1 VATTPSIWLDKRILR
16 MTKMIMNST
25 PNRGL
30 AERLGNELR
39 FVPVA
44 IGLVALMF
52 FFATQSDVFLTSR
65 NLNNLLVQSTVTGI
79 IALGL
84 VFVLLVGE
92 IDLSVAATSGVAS
105 VLMAMLVVDSGL
117 PIYLAIVVGIVA
129 GMLIGAASGRWITLI
144 GVPSFVVTLGVGLLI
159 NGVQLLLLPNTG
171 RYNLLN
177 TGVEKIASTYITG
190 ISAWVLVIAATTLFG
205 LVRLTNHRKRVVVGL
220 PASFS
225 IGVALPVCV
234 VAAILFAM
242 LLFLVNLRGLPM
254 PVVLFLGL
262 LGIMSYVAAE
272 TRFGLYLYA
281 IGNSA
286 EAARRAG
293 IKVDRI
299 KILAFAIA
307 GGMAAIGGI
316 LSASRILGV
325 SVSSGGGVGGG
336 ALLLES
342 IAAAVIGGVSL
353 FGGRGMVVG
362 ALFGALIIATVSNGL
377 NLMGVANEARLIVT
391 GLLLVFAVSID
402 RVIEK
407 LAGTS

>member
-1 VATTPSIWLDKRILR
+1 MVATDTMPDTAKVPGARRKTLGERIGSDL
-16 MTKMIMNST
+16 SF
-25 PNRGL
+25 L
-30 AERLGNELR
+30 
-39 FVPVA
+39 PVA
-44 IGLVALMF
+44 IGLIALF
-52 FFATQSDVFLTSR
+52 LFFAWQSDVFLTSR

-92 IDLSVAATSGVAS
+92 IDLSVAATSGLAS
-105 VLMAMLVVDSGL
+105 VFMAKIVVDFGL
-117 PIYLAIVVGIVA
+117 PVPVAVLAGVLLGIAV
-129 GMLIGAASGRWITLI
+129 GAASGRWITLI
-144 GVPSFVVTLGVGLLI
+144 GVPSFVVTLGVGLVLNGLQLI
-159 NGVQLLLLPNTG
+159 LLPRTG

-177 TGVEKIASTYITG
+177 TGVDD
-190 ISAWVLVIAATTLFG
+190 IAATN
-205 LVRLTNHRKRVVVGL
+205 VSGL
-220 PASFS
+220 PALLLVLTGIAVFAWIRLSTHRS
-225 IGVALPVCV
+225 RVRQGLPVNLTSAV
-234 VAAILFAM
+234 VVPVVIVGGFLIAILA
-242 LLFLVNLRGLPM
+242 FLENLRGIPM
-254 PVVLFLGL
+254 PVIIFLTLLGL
-262 LGIMSYVAAE
+262 MSYVASD

-281 IGNSA
+281 IGDNA

-299 KILAFAIA
+299 KIVAFATA
-307 GGMAAIGGI
+307 GGLAALGGI

-353 FGGRGMVVG
+353 FGGRGKVVG

-391 GLLLVFAVSID
+391 GLLLVTAVSID
-402 RVIEK
+402 RGIERI
-407 LAGTS
+407 AGPR

>member
-1 VATTPSIWLDKRILR
+1 MSITGADPDIPTVPR
-16 MTKMIMNST
+16 
-25 PNRGL
+25 RGF
-30 AERLGNELR
+30 AERLGQELR
-39 FVPVA
+39 FVPVML
-44 IGLVALMF
+44 GLVVLVL

-105 VLMAMLVVDSGL
+105 VLMGMLVVDYGV
-117 PIYLAIVVGIVA
+117 PIPLAILAGIA
-129 GMLIGAASGRWITLI
+129 TGAAVGAISGRWITLI
-144 GVPSFVVTLGVGLLI
+144 GVPSFVVTLGVGLLL

-177 TGVEKIASTYITG
+177 TGVEKIAAANLSGAWAWALVAAAIT
-190 ISAWVLVIAATTLFG
+190 VFTL
-205 LVRLTNHRKRVVVGL
+205 LRLQSHNARLREGL
-220 PASFS
+220 PSSLLA
-225 IGVALPVCV
+225 GVAAPSV
-234 VAAILFAM
+234 VLAVVLGGL
-242 LLFLVNLRGLPM
+242 LLFLENLRGLPL
-254 PVVLFLGL
+254 PLILFLGL
-262 LGIMSYVAAE
+262 LGILSYVASE

-281 IGNSA
+281 IGDNA
-286 EAARRAG
+286 EAARRSG
-293 IKVDRI
+293 IKVDRVRI
-299 KILAFAIA
+299 SAFAIA
-307 GGMAAIGGI
+307 GALAAFGGI

-353 FGGRGMVVG
+353 FGGRGMVIG

-391 GLLLVFAVSID
+391 GLLLVIAVSID
-402 RVIEK
+402 RGIER
-407 LAGTS
+407 LAGGN

>member
-1 VATTPSIWLDKRILR
+1 MTDAALPPTPVTTPKR
-16 MTKMIMNST
+16 S
-25 PNRGL
+25 L

-44 IGLVALMF
+44 LGLVALIL

-65 NLNNLLVQSTVTGI
+65 NLNNLLIQSTVTGI

-84 VFVLLVGE
+84 VFVLLTGE

-105 VLMAMLVVDSGL
+105 VFMAKIVVDFGL
-117 PIYLAIVVGIVA
+117 PIPLAIAA
-129 GMLIGAASGRWITLI
+129 GVLLGAAVGAASGRWITLI
-144 GVPSFVVTLGVGLLI
+144 GVPSFVVTLGVGLIL
-159 NGVQLLLLPNTG
+159 NGIQLLLLPRTG

-177 TGVEKIASTYITG
+177 TGVEDLAATYVTG
-190 ISAWVLVIAATTLFG
+190 FPAWALVLVAIALFA
-205 LVRLTNHRKRVVVGL
+205 LVMSSTWRSRREAGL
-220 PASFS
+220 PASFNT
-225 IGVALPVCV
+225 GVFLPVV
-234 VAAILFAM
+234 IVAVF
-242 LLFLVNLRGLPM
+242 LLGVLAFLENLRGLPM
-254 PVVLFLGL
+254 PVILFLGL
-262 LGIMSYVAAE
+262 LGVMSYVASQ
-272 TRFGLYLYA
+272 TRFGIYLYA
-281 IGNSA
+281 IGNNA

-299 KILAFAIA
+299 KIAAFAIA
-307 GGMAAIGGI
+307 GGLAAFGGI

-391 GLLLVFAVSID
+391 GLLLVIAVSID
-402 RVIEK
+402 RGIERI
-407 LAGTS
+407 ASTGS

>member
-1 VATTPSIWLDKRILR
+1 MTTTELNISPPRAKKRSI
-16 MTKMIMNST
+16 
-25 PNRGL
+25 

-44 IGLVALMF
+44 LGLVALF
-52 FFATQSDVFLTSR
+52 LFFATQSDVFLTSR

-92 IDLSVAATSGVAS
+92 IDLSVAAISGVAS
-105 VLMAMLVVDSGL
+105 VLMAKMVVD
-117 PIYLAIVVGIVA
+117 A
-129 GMLIGAASGRWITLI
+129 GMPIPIAIAFGVLAGVVIGALSGRWITLI
-144 GVPSFVVTLGVGLLI
+144 GVPSFVVTLGVGLVL
-159 NGVQLLLLPNTG
+159 NGVQLTLLPRTG

-177 TGVEKIASTYITG
+177 TGVEDLAATNLSG
-190 ISAWVLVIAATTLFG
+190 ASAWAVVLIGIALFALVKLTTQ
-205 LVRLTNHRKRVVVGL
+205 RARARAGL
-220 PASFS
+220 PAPMMS
-225 IGVALPVCV
+225 GVIVPVGV
-234 VAAILFAM
+234 VAV
-242 LLFLVNLRGLPM
+242 LLVAVLMFLHNMRGLPM
-254 PVVLFLGL
+254 PVVLFVAL
-262 LGIMSYVAAE
+262 LGVMSYVVSE
-272 TRFGLYLYA
+272 TKFGLYLYA
-281 IGNSA
+281 IGNNI

-299 KILAFAIA
+299 KMAAFAIA
-307 GGMAAIGGI
+307 GGMAAFGGI

-353 FGGRGMVVG
+353 FGGRGHVVG

-391 GLLLVFAVSID
+391 GLLLVVAVSID
-402 RVIEK
+402 RGIEK
-407 LAGTS
+407 IAGPTG

>member
-1 VATTPSIWLDKRILR
+1 MTDTPEVPLVQTRRS
-16 MTKMIMNST
+16 
-25 PNRGL
+25 L
-30 AERLGNELR
+30 AERLGAELR

-44 IGLVALMF
+44 IGLVTLVL
-52 FFATQSDVFLTSR
+52 FFATQSDVFLTSH

-92 IDLSVAATSGVAS
+92 IDLSVAAISGVAS
-105 VLMAMLVVDSGL
+105 VLMGMLVVDSGW
-117 PIYLAIVVGIVA
+117 PIPLAIAAGVA
-129 GMLIGAASGRWITLI
+129 IGAASGRWITLLA
-144 GVPSFVVTLGVGLLI
+144 VPSFVVTLGVGLVL
-159 NGVQLLLLPNTG
+159 NGTQLVLLPNTG

-177 TGVEKIASTYITG
+177 TGVEKLAATNVSG
-190 ISAWVLVIAATTLFG
+190 SMAWLLVLVGIALFA
-205 LVRLTNHRKRVVVGL
+205 LVRVTSVRARLRAGL
-220 PASFS
+220 PASTVGGVV
-225 IGVALPVCV
+225 IPVAIVALLLV
-234 VAAILFAM
+234 AM
-242 LLFLVNLRGLPM
+242 LMFLENLRGLPM
-254 PVVLFLGL
+254 PVILFISL
-262 LGIMSYVAAE
+262 LGVMSYISSE

-281 IGNSA
+281 IGNNA

-293 IKVDRI
+293 IKVERI
-299 KILAFAIA
+299 KIMAFAIA
-307 GGMAAIGGI
+307 GGMAAFGGI

-353 FGGRGMVVG
+353 FGGRGHVVG

-391 GLLLVFAVSID
+391 GLLLVIAVSID
-402 RVIEK
+402 RGIERI
-407 LAGTS
+407 AAPGS

>member
-1 VATTPSIWLDKRILR
+1 MVATDTNPESADAPEVKRKTL
-16 MTKMIMNST
+16 
-25 PNRGL
+25 G
-30 AERLGNELR
+30 ERIGSDLSFL
-39 FVPVA
+39 PVA
-44 IGLVALMF
+44 LGLVVLIL

-84 VFVLLVGE
+84 VFVLLGE
-92 IDLSVAATSGVAS
+92 IDLSVAATSGLAS
-105 VLMAMLVVDSGL
+105 VFMAKIVVDFGM
-117 PIYLAIVVGIVA
+117 PVPLALLAGVLLGVA
-129 GMLIGAASGRWITLI
+129 VGAASGRWITLI
-144 GVPSFVVTLGVGLLI
+144 GVPSFVVTLGVGLVLNGLQLI
-159 NGVQLLLLPNTG
+159 LLPRTG

-177 TGVEKIASTYITG
+177 TGVDE
-190 ISAWVLVIAATTLFG
+190 IAATNITGPLAWL
-205 LVRLTNHRKRVVVGL
+205 LVLAGVAVFAWVRFSTHRSRIAQGL
-220 PASFS
+220 PANLTSA
-225 IGVALPVCV
+225 VVLPV
-234 VAAILFAM
+234 AIVGGLLIAV
-242 LLFLVNLRGLPM
+242 LLFLEQLRGLPM
-254 PVVLFLGL
+254 PVI
-262 LGIMSYVAAE
+262 IMSYVASD

-281 IGNSA
+281 IGDNA

-299 KILAFAIA
+299 KMIAFATA
-307 GGMAAIGGI
+307 GGLAALGGI

-353 FGGRGMVVG
+353 FGGRGKVVG

-391 GLLLVFAVSID
+391 GLLLVIAVSID
-402 RVIEK
+402 RGIERI
-407 LAGTS
+407 AGPR

>member
-1 VATTPSIWLDKRILR
+1 MSQIKSKRAPS
-16 MTKMIMNST
+16 
-25 PNRGL
+25 RGL

-44 IGLVALMF
+44 MGLVALIL

-65 NLNNLLVQSTVTGI
+65 NLNNLLVQSSVTGI
-79 IALGL
+79 IAIGL

-92 IDLSVAATSGVAS
+92 IDLSVAATSGLAS
-105 VLMAMLVVDSGL
+105 VLMASLVVDGGL
-117 PIYLAIVVGIVA
+117 PIWVAIGAGVIA
-129 GMLIGAASGRWITLI
+129 GMAIGAASGRWITFI
-144 GVPSFVVTLGVGLLI
+144 GVPSFVVTLGVGLLL
-159 NGVQLLLLPNTG
+159 NGVQLLMLPNTG

-177 TGVEKIASTYITG
+177 TGVEKLAATYVTG
-190 ISAWVLVIAATTLFG
+190 AWAWVLVIGAISVFAA
-205 LVRLTNHRKRVVVGL
+205 VRLTGHRKRLAFGL

-225 IGVALPVCV
+225 TGVALPVG
-234 VAAILFAM
+234 VAGVILIGILM
-242 LLFLVNLRGLPM
+242 FLENLRGLPM
-254 PVVLFLGL
+254 PVILFFSL
-262 LGIMSYVAAE
+262 LGIMSYVASE

-281 IGNSA
+281 IGNSS

-293 IKVDRI
+293 VKVDRI
-299 KILAFAIA
+299 KIMAFAIA
-307 GGMAAIGGI
+307 GGMAAFGGI

-353 FGGRGMVVG
+353 FGGRGMVLG

-391 GLLLVFAVSID
+391 GLLLVIAVSID
-402 RVIEK
+402 RGIEK
-407 LAGTS
+407 LAGPS

>member
-1 VATTPSIWLDKRILR
+1 MTDATFSPTPVAVPRRT
-16 MTKMIMNST
+16 
-25 PNRGL
+25 L

-44 IGLVALMF
+44 LGLVALII

-65 NLNNLLVQSTVTGI
+65 NLNNLLIQSTVTGI

-84 VFVLLVGE
+84 VFVLLTGE

-105 VLMAMLVVDSGL
+105 VFMAKMVVDFGL
-117 PIYLAIVVGIVA
+117 PIPLAIAAGVALGAVVGAVSA
-129 GMLIGAASGRWITLI
+129 RWVTMI
-144 GVPSFVVTLGVGLLI
+144 GVPSFVVTLGVGLIL
-159 NGVQLLLLPNTG
+159 NGIQLLMLPRTG

-177 TGVEKIASTYITG
+177 TGVER
-190 ISAWVLVIAATTLFG
+190 LAATYVTGPLAWALVLGALALFA
-205 LVRLTNHRKRVVVGL
+205 LVMVSTWRSRQSEGL
-220 PASFS
+220 PASFNS
-225 IGVALPVCV
+225 GVLLPVV
-234 VAAILFAM
+234 IVGAFLIGLQ
-242 LLFLVNLRGLPM
+242 LFLHNLRGLPM
-254 PVVLFLGL
+254 PVILFLGL
-262 LGIMSYVAAE
+262 LGIMSYLASQ
-272 TRFGLYLYA
+272 TRFGVYLYA
-281 IGNSA
+281 IGNNA

-299 KILAFAIA
+299 KIIAFAIA
-307 GGMAAIGGI
+307 GALAAFGGI

-391 GLLLVFAVSID
+391 GLLLVVAVSID
-402 RVIEK
+402 RGIER
-407 LAGTS
+407 LAGAGL

>member
-1 VATTPSIWLDKRILR
+1 MPKISNVPQ
-16 MTKMIMNST
+16 
-25 PNRGL
+25 PHRGL
-30 AERLGNELR
+30 AERLGGELK
-39 FVPVA
+39 FVPIAV
-44 IGLVALMF
+44 GLIALIIF
-52 FFATQSDVFLTSR
+52 FSTQSDVFLTSR

-92 IDLSVAATSGVAS
+92 IDLSVAATSGVSA
-105 VLMAMLVVDSGL
+105 VLMAKFVVDFGS
-117 PIYLAIVVGIVA
+117 PIPLAIAA
-129 GMLIGAASGRWITLI
+129 GVILGMIIGAVSGRWITLI
-144 GVPSFVVTLGVGLLI
+144 GVPSFVVTLGVGLLL
-159 NGVQLLLLPNTG
+159 NGVQLLMLPNTG

-177 TGVEKIASTYITG
+177 TGVEKLAATYVTG
-190 ISAWVLVIAATTLFG
+190 FSAWFLVICAICLFVV
-205 LVRLTNHRKRVVVGL
+205 VRLTNYRARIKADLSGSFTSGVLLPSGAVAFILIVVL
-220 PASFS
+220 
-225 IGVALPVCV
+225 I
-234 VAAILFAM
+234 
-242 LLFLVNLRGLPM
+242 FLENLRGLPM
-254 PVVLFLGL
+254 PFILFVSL
-262 LGIMSYVAAE
+262 LGVMSYIASE

-293 IKVDRI
+293 IKVDQI
-299 KILAFAIA
+299 KIMAFAIA
-307 GGMAAIGGI
+307 GGMAAFGGI

-391 GLLLVFAVSID
+391 GLLLVGAVSVD
-402 RVIEK
+402 RGIEK
-407 LAGTS
+407 LAGPN